1 MNDPAKSDNVLEER
15 HTDRMRKKQASRVRI
30 MENKT
35 REKGL
40 LIVHTG
46 KGKGKSSAA
55 LGMVVRAVG
64 HGMKVGV
71 VQCRGGTIA
80 TAERRIFEAFP
91 DHIDF
96 RADFPVDL
104 EADTGANCQP
114 SEDDSAAS
122 RPDRPQAITLARA
135 AWAEVERML
144 CDPNCHMVLADE
156 LNIALHHAYLPLEDV
171 LAALTARDEMKHV
184 IITGR
189 NAPDALIAAAD
200 LVTDMKRIKH
210 PSRANV
216 SAQRGIDF

>member
-1 MNDPAKSDNVLEER
+1 MNDNALAER
-15 HTDRMRKKQASRVRI
+15 HTDRMRKKQASRARI

-46 KGKGKSSAA
+46 EGKGKSSAA

-71 VQCRGGTIA
+71 VQCRGGTAA

-96 RADFPVDL
+96 RADFPVDVA
-104 EADTGANCQP
+104 ADTGTDCQP
-114 SEDDSAAS
+114 SGAESATK
-122 RPDRPQAITLARA
+122 RPNRLPAVALARA

-144 CDPNCHMVLADE
+144 RDPNCHMILADE
-156 LNIALHHAYLPLEDV
+156 LNIALHHAYLPLDEV
-171 LAALTARDEMKHV
+171 LAALTARNEMQHI

-210 PSRANV
+210 PSRTSV